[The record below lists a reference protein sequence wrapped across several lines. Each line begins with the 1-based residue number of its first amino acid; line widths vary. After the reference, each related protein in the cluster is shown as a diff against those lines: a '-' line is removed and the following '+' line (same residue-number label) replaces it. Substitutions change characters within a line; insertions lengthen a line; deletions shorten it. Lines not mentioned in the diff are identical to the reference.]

1 MPPVFNPSVQ
11 TFCRLVDQDVTNQ
24 FTRSQHFHP
33 NLSFKER
40 EALRALNEDEFI
52 VIQPADKGGALVI
65 QDKAAYRKEILN
77 QLGDQEFYAPLS
89 CDPTS
94 RFFNMIK
101 RTLNSGRSDN
111 YITKKRIGLSTT
123 STSRTTYLVYFAQN
137 T

>member
-24 FTRSQHFHP
+24 FTRSQHFYP

-77 QLGDQEFYAPLS
+77 QLGESLAARLLS
-89 CDPTS
+89 
-94 RFFNMIK
+94 
-101 RTLNSGRSDN
+101 
-111 YITKKRIGLSTT
+111 Y
-123 STSRTTYLVYFAQN
+123 TYWNAHADFGMLEKQKEN
-137 T
+137 